1 MAKCWIYNEL
11 ADIPDEFIVIEKQES
26 MFEDLQRILIRKNWI
41 TKEDIIQDEES
52 NKNEN
57 EENRRLAKC

>member
-1 MAKCWIYNEL
+1 MKYLIYNEL

-26 MFEDLQRILIRKNWI
+26 MFEDLQRILRKKNWI

-57 EENRRLAKC
+57 EENKG

>member
-41 TKEDIIQDEES
+41 TKEDAVQDEET
-52 NKNEN
+52 N
-57 EENRRLAKC
+57 EEENKETNKG

>member
-41 TKEDIIQDEES
+41 TKKDIIQDEES

-57 EENRRLAKC
+57 DKNKG

>member
-1 MAKCWIYNEL
+1 
-11 ADIPDEFIVIEKQES
+11 

-57 EENRRLAKC
+57 DKNKGQHFTNLFSLKFKF